1 MKILSTAFPASIA
14 RLSAAIAATMLQVM
28 ALGVPAAFAQITAAT
43 VSGVVADETGGV
55 LPGVDVTLK
64 NIETGLT
71 RSVVTAGDGSYNV
84 PGLPPGL
91 YDARASLSGFTSAV
105 RSGISLA
112 VGQQA
117 SLNLTLKVG
126 ATETVIVASTAAL
139 VDTKSSSLSAL
150 VNEKTIQELPLNGR
164 NFIELALLQ
173 PGVVAF
179 TMRGPGSL
187 TSRGEEININGANGR
202 ANSYLLDG
210 ANMSSYGG
218 VAVATAADTTLGV
231 DMIREFRVVTNAI
244 SADYGRAMGGV
255 ISVVSKSGSN
265 QPHGSGFEFFRDSA
279 MDARNF
285 FDTGAAPP
293 FERHQL
299 GLTAGGPIR
308 KDKTFFFAG
317 VERLVERLGL
327 TRLTTVPSAAARA
340 GQLWPINPIVLPYL
354 ELFPVP
360 NGPELDGGL
369 ARFTFPVDQTTD
381 ETSAQV
387 RVDHS
392 FSGADALFIR
402 YTIDDAARGL
412 PTLYPQFSSDQKSR
426 SQWLTIEEKRT
437 LSPALLNTARFS
449 YSRVTLGQ
457 SVISEGVAAAFAFVP
472 GQTTIGEIAV
482 GGVDVLGPTRNNPS
496 NNDIEYFTFSND
508 LAYSKGR
515 HFLKTGVLI
524 EPNHTYALTSTNV
537 RGRFAFTNLENF
549 LAGRSSRFTGVLPGA
564 DVERSRRNAL
574 FGFYVQDDLTL
585 HARLTLNL
593 GLRYEFD
600 TVPNET
606 NGRDSSLRNPAADVD
621 FSVGPIFENP
631 SLKNLGPR
639 IGFAW
644 DVLGDGK
651 TSAQGGAG
659 VYYDTDGTFNTALLG
674 ATFTPPF
681 AFPVNIVNPTFPHPS
696 FDGIAADRAA
706 RAIDYHI
713 GQPRMLTGHVNLER
727 EVLPNFVLIAGYAG
741 SRGYNLPQAIEGN
754 PAVPQIQP
762 DGNKFF
768 PPNAARRNP
777 NWGSID
783 FRTAGGRSWYN
794 ALQLGAT
801 KRFGRGFQGQ
811 ASYTFG
817 KVIDETQGQVG
828 IDATNSS
835 VFPQDPIDARNDRGP
850 ADFDVRHVLTM
861 NVTWELPF
869 GEQLAGVAG
878 AFARGW
884 QFNGVG
890 VLRSGVPFSP
900 SIATGVNWSRS
911 GNVANGSEDRPN
923 IQPGISPQNIVL
935 GGPNQ
940 YFDPSAFVLQ
950 PKGFL
955 GNAGRNML
963 RGPGFVNFDL
973 SAVKHHSW
981 HLAGKTGAIEFRV
994 EAFNVF
1000 NRANFSIPN
1009 RVVFAGDHEGEA
1021 PLSTAGQ
1028 ITSTANAAR
1037 QMQLGVKIKF

>member
-1 MKILSTAFPASIA
+1 MKIPATTLPVSIA
-14 RLSAAIAATMLQVM
+14 RHSWPITAAVLLVM
-28 ALGVPAAFAQITAAT
+28 ALGVPAASAQITAAT
-43 VSGVVADETGGV
+43 VSGVVADETGGL

-64 NIETGLT
+64 NVETGLT
-71 RSVVTAGDGSYNV
+71 RSVMTAGDGSYNV
-84 PGLPPGL
+84 PGLSPGL

-112 VGQQA
+112 VSQQA
-117 SLNLTLKVG
+117 SLNLTLTVG
-126 ATETVIVASTAAL
+126 AAETVIVASTAAL

-218 VAVATAADTTLGV
+218 VAVSTAADTTLGV
-231 DMIREFRVVTNAI
+231 DMIREFRVVTNAF

-255 ISVVSKSGSN
+255 ISVVSKSGAN
-265 QPHGSGFEFFRDSA
+265 QPHGSGFEFFRNSA

-285 FDTGAAPP
+285 FDSEATPP

-308 KDKTFFFAG
+308 KNKTFFFAG
-317 VERLVERLGL
+317 VERLVESLGL

-340 GQLWPINPIVLPYL
+340 GQLWPINPVVRPYL
-354 ELFPVP
+354 DLFPVP
-360 NGPELDGGL
+360 NGPELEGGL
-369 ARFTFPVDQTTD
+369 ARFTFPVDQATH
-381 ETSAQV
+381 ETAAQV
-387 RVDHS
+387 RVDHN
-392 FSGADALFIR
+392 FSGADTLFIR
-402 YTIDDAARGL
+402 YTIDGAARGL

-437 LSPALLNTARFS
+437 LGPALLNTARFS
-449 YSRVTLGQ
+449 YSRVKLGQ
-457 SVISEGVAAAFAFVP
+457 SVVSEGVAPELAFVP
-472 GQTTIGEIAV
+472 GQTTIGEISIS
-482 GGVDVLGPTRNNPS
+482 GVDLLGPTRNNPS

-508 LAYSKGR
+508 LAYSRGR

-537 RGRFAFTNLENF
+537 RGRFVFTNLENF

-564 DVERSRRNAL
+564 DIERSRRNTL

-606 NGRDSSLRNPAADVD
+606 NGRDSSLRNPVTDVD
-621 FSVGPIFENP
+621 FTVGPIFENP
-631 SLKNLGPR
+631 SPKNLGPR
-639 IGFAW
+639 AGFAW
-644 DVLGDGK
+644 DVLGNGK
-651 TSAQGGAG
+651 TSVQGGAG

-706 RAIDYHI
+706 RAIDYHVR
-713 GQPRMLTGHVNLER
+713 QPRMLTGHVNLER
-727 EVLPNFVLIAGYAG
+727 EVLPNLVLIAGYAG
-741 SRGYNLPQAIEGN
+741 SRGYNLAQAIEGN
-754 PAVPQIQP
+754 PAVPQVQP
-762 DGNKFF
+762 DGTKFF
-768 PPNAARRNP
+768 PLNAPRQNP

-783 FRTAGGRSWYN
+783 FRTANGRSWYN

-801 KRFGRGFQGQ
+801 KRFSRGFQGQ
-811 ASYTFG
+811 VSYTFG

-835 VFPQDPIDARNDRGP
+835 VFPQDPIDPRNDRGP

-861 NVTWELPF
+861 NVTWALPF
-869 GEQLAGVAG
+869 GEQLTGVAG
-878 AFARGW
+878 AFASGW
-884 QFNGVG
+884 QINGVG

-911 GNVANGSEDRPN
+911 GNVANGTEDRPN
-923 IQPGISPQNIVL
+923 IRPGVSPQDIVL

-940 YFDPSAFVLQ
+940 YFDPNAFVLQ